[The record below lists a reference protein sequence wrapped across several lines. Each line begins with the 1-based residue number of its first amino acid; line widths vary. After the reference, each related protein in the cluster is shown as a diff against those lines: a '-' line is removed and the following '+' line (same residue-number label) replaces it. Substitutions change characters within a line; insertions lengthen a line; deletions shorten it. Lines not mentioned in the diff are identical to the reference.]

1 MSSHVAIRE
10 ARRDHDN
17 CASNPSRNDGKGV
30 SPDAF
35 RGSGESRETLL
46 RIVRIALALCLAMAL
61 PACSLLGKA
70 EPIQIIDPTPAQLSD
85 ASLPSATWSLIVLR
99 PDAAQSL
106 DTERIVV
113 RPTPGAL
120 QVYKGAAWPDTAPD
134 LVQASLLRAF
144 EDSGR
149 ILSVARPGGAVR
161 GDFQLASELRKFESV
176 YVGAAPQ
183 AVVELHVRLI
193 RVTDGTAVAA
203 KTFRV
208 SETAAGTDVRAI
220 GEAFAKAL
228 ATLDHDTVAW
238 ALTEGNRTG
247 K

>member
-1 MSSHVAIRE
+1 
-10 ARRDHDN
+10 
-17 CASNPSRNDGKGV
+17 V

-35 RGSGESRETLL
+35 RGSGESREALL
-46 RIVRIALALCLAMAL
+46 RICQIAFGLCMAITL
-61 PACSLLGKA
+61 TACSLLGKA
-70 EPIQIIDPTPAQLSD
+70 EPIQIIDPTPKPIAD
-85 ASLPSATWSLIVLR
+85 ASLPSAQWSLIVLR

-161 GDFQLASELRKFESV
+161 GEFQLATELRAFDSI
-176 YVGAAPQ
+176 YSGASPD
-183 AVVELHVRLI
+183 AVVEVHARLI
-193 RVTDGTAVAA
+193 RVTDGRAVAA
-203 KTFRV
+203 RTFRT
-208 SETAAGTDVRAI
+208 SEPASGTDVATVS
-220 GEAFAKAL
+220 EAFARAL
-228 ATLDHDTVAW
+228 AKLDADVVAW
-238 ALTEGNRTG
+238 TLAEGNDAG
-247 K
+247 GH